1 LPSLR
6 DYRSDRDEWSEA
18 ADRPLSSGGDE
29 VEVSG
34 TITSRARSLSGSGL
48 EMELLDFVRP
58 GEPDS
63 LVKKDEPRSDDKIT
77 AGRVDDFAIIRRDE
91 EASGFEAT
99 LTGQLL
105 KLEIKE
111 GALVLTFQAD
121 ESDHSRDFAAYTTKI
136 PFLDSLVD
144 YRSKA
149 DAGAAGQGDRVRV
162 TGVVKPRG
170 YLETRKVYSW
180 PLLELRSVEKVG
192 SADSRAFVGHPRD
205 PATIDESAALH
216 PLLQAIRFEGGRKPE
231 LTFRGQFQSFS
242 AGRVSLSQCDLPF
255 KQAELLFPQAS
266 DSMFADYLVGD
277 LVTVNGKLQNMN
289 FSTPVFDG
297 VSIVRDVNP
306 ASQITSQGRAI
317 APLDFS
323 ESKRIWNASK
333 RRSREKPETAEIL
346 LAGQF
351 DGVGQI
357 GRNQVLKLKKL
368 FLERSSYEGLEL
380 EFTGSAASQAFF
392 DGLMEGDE
400 LLIEVRLMYR
410 PPRRGRLADSS
421 ITPSLKW
428 VARLTTPE
436 EKVQLMPAKSNPL
449 PTTSR

>member
-1 LPSLR
+1 
-6 DYRSDRDEWSEA
+6 
-18 ADRPLSSGGDE
+18 
-29 VEVSG
+29 
-34 TITSRARSLSGSGL
+34 
-48 EMELLDFVRP
+48 
-58 GEPDS
+58 
-63 LVKKDEPRSDDKIT
+63 
-77 AGRVDDFAIIRRDE
+77 
-91 EASGFEAT
+91 
-99 LTGQLL
+99 
-105 KLEIKE
+105 
-111 GALVLTFQAD
+111 
-121 ESDHSRDFAAYTTKI
+121 
-136 PFLDSLVD
+136 
-144 YRSKA
+144 
-149 DAGAAGQGDRVRV
+149 
-162 TGVVKPRG
+162 
-170 YLETRKVYSW
+170 
-180 PLLELRSVEKVG
+180 
-192 SADSRAFVGHPRD
+192 
-205 PATIDESAALH
+205 
-216 PLLQAIRFEGGRKPE
+216 
-231 LTFRGQFQSFS
+231 
-242 AGRVSLSQCDLPF
+242 
-255 KQAELLFPQAS
+255 
-266 DSMFADYLVGD
+266 
-277 LVTVNGKLQNMN
+277 
-289 FSTPVFDG
+289 

-306 ASQITSQGRAI
+306 ASQKTSQGRAI

-380 EFTGSAASQAFF
+380 EFTGSAASLAFF